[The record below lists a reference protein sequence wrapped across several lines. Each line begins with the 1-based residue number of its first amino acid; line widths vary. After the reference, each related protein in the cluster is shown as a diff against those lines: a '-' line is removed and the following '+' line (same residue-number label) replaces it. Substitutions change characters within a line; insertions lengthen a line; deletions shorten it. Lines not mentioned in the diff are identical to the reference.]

1 MSYCLSLEKIMT
13 KQQLKIKSSIVNTNN
28 HLNRFFPFF
37 DSLYKELSSGFK
49 LVDNF
54 PNHFSF
60 NCKDKE
66 SKEAHFYKLNKI
78 AQNALLDFHIII
90 IVSDVSIKNNIT
102 TSILYILSGHN
113 TIAKTIYY
121 AINITSTETELFTIR
136 CRINQAV

>member
-1 MSYCLSLEKIMT
+1 MT
-13 KQQLKIKSSIVNTNN
+13 KQQLKIKSSIVDTNN
-28 HLNRFFPFF
+28 HLNRFFPSF

-102 TSILYILSGHN
+102 TSILHVLSGHN

-136 CRINQAV
+136 CRINQVV